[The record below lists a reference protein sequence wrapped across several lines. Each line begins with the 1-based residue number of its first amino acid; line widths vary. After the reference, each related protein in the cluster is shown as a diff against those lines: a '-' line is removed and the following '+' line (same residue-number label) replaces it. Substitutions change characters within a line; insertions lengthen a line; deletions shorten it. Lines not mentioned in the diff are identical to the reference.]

1 MFKCPFSDNVGLH
14 LLFDPFKDGSAWL
27 TFVKDEKR
35 DTFFSFLS
43 FLTSVGSD

>member
-1 MFKCPFSDNVGLH
+1 MLVYICYLI
-14 LLFDPFKDGSAWL
+14 LLKMAVLGL